1 MRKNFI
7 NIPAVW
13 VCIAFNVM
21 HETGSGGGV
30 RQGLGILIFSVQNI
44 VKFATPVRT
53 PKLVKS
59 IKIPTLGQ
67 VSVVIYNKV
76 PEFPMHPRDI
86 TKNQNTYLGD
96 CPHSQISMASLTPL
110 FFLSFMLK
118 GALRKCQLAERGWA
132 KLAIVWSMKYKILGQ
147 LHYLVHEVTGSYI

>member
-1 MRKNFI
+1 M
-7 NIPAVW
+7 
-13 VCIAFNVM
+13 
-21 HETGSGGGV
+21 
-30 RQGLGILIFSVQNI
+30 GILIFSVQKI

-76 PEFPMHPRDI
+76 SKFPMRPRDI

-118 GALRKCQLAERGWA
+118 GALRKCQLAERR
-132 KLAIVWSMKYKILGQ
+132 
-147 LHYLVHEVTGSYI
+147 